1 MIRGSKISAWL
12 TDTATPSK
20 LNIPAAPTH
29 SKGPTAS
36 SAPAYPIPNATT
48 PTSKA
53 ASKNKRGRMRESYKK
68 RKEDGA
74 ASLPL
79 PVTPCSATS
88 LKTKPTMEKATSQ
101 PNIYKPTSMNAQVAE
116 FVSPILSPST
126 LKRYQEQEVKPK
138 EGCVYSKQ

>member
-1 MIRGSKISAWL
+1 MVLSNELFTPVTITVHSTACDPGKNSASTRRKVRPRRKKMIQGSKITAWL
-12 TDTATPSK
+12 TDTSTPSK

-29 SKGPTAS
+29 SEGLTAS

-79 PVTPCSATS
+79 PVTPCSAT
-88 LKTKPTMEKATSQ
+88 
-101 PNIYKPTSMNAQVAE
+101 
-116 FVSPILSPST
+116 
-126 LKRYQEQEVKPK
+126 
-138 EGCVYSKQ
+138 